1 MRALIECA
9 AECKVTLEERSDTTG
24 VKGLYKQNYQRF
36 NNIDAAKCF
45 FVLFV
50 FGEHTVCAR
59 FHHLVVPKRT
69 CKGASAFH
77 HGHS

>member
-45 FVLFV
+45 FVCLFLESIQYV
-50 FGEHTVCAR
+50 PAFTIWLYPKEHANEPV
-59 FHHLVVPKRT
+59 LSIMV
-69 CKGASAFH
+69 
-77 HGHS
+77 HS